1 MAVGIDFSTIY
12 ARCYDRLGLGH
23 GGDVT
28 VRDKV
33 LVGKSLIHG
42 VFVFI
47 YARKQCK
54 AVV

>member
-1 MAVGIDFSTIY
+1 MAVGFGFSTID
-12 ARCYDRLGLGH
+12 ARCCDRLGLGH
-23 GGDVT
+23 GEDVT

-42 VFVFI
+42 VFI